1 MFVSR
6 LSLEEWMS
14 LTVRRYMALLLV
26 LFAGIG
32 PYAAVSAQDDATQR
46 RFDLIEQ
53 ETAELRELPIKQEI
67 DVTFKTPAQ
76 LRAELERDVDTD
88 YPPEQ
93 SAKDERVLSAF
104 GLIPQETDLSRL
116 YVDLRSE
123 QVAGYYNTETGEM
136 VVIQSEDDGDVLSAS
151 QEITYAHEV
160 AHALQDQNL
169 SIDASIA
176 ALDEA
181 TDDESL
187 ASLALIEG
195 DATVAQSEYLADRPG
210 LLVRLTAELM
220 TAEFSSDQLES
231 APPII
236 RESLLF
242 PYDHGASFVSALREE
257 GGWNRV
263 DEAYASLPSSTEQ
276 ILHPEKYLND
286 EQPVS
291 VELREITSSLGG
303 DWTEVDDGTFGEFQI
318 DVLLGGQEQSAET
331 AEAAAAG
338 WGGDR
343 YRIATNQDQTA
354 ILWSSIWESSTDAQE
369 FADSLTVYDEQRF
382 DAQRQA
388 GADAGT
394 VNLAGDGV
402 FSRIIVEGEQVTYVQ
417 APDEVTAS
425 LLA

>member
-1 MFVSR
+1 
-6 LSLEEWMS
+6 MS
-14 LTVRRYMALLLV
+14 LTVRRYVALLLV

-46 RFDLIEQ
+46 RFDLIER
-53 ETAELRELPIKQEI
+53 ETAELRGLPIQQEI

-136 VVIQSEDDGDVLSAS
+136 VVIRSEDDGDVLSAS

-160 AHALQDQNL
+160 VHALQDQNL
-169 SIDASIA
+169 SIDESIA

-187 ASLALIEG
+187 AALALIEG

-354 ILWSSIWESSTDAQE
+354 IVWSSIWESSTDAQE

-388 GADAGT
+388 GSNAGT

-417 APDEVTAS
+417 APDEVTAY

>member
-1 MFVSR
+1 
-6 LSLEEWMS
+6 MS
-14 LTVRRYMALLLV
+14 LTVRRYVALLMV

-46 RFDLIEQ
+46 RFDLIER
-53 ETAELRELPIKQEI
+53 ETAELRGLPIQQEI

-160 AHALQDQNL
+160 VHALQDQNL
-169 SIDASIA
+169 SIDESIA

-187 ASLALIEG
+187 ATLALIEG

-388 GADAGT
+388 GANAGT

-402 FSRIIVEGEQVTYVQ
+402 FSRVIVEGQQVTYVQ

>member
-1 MFVSR
+1 
-6 LSLEEWMS
+6 MS
-14 LTVRRYMALLLV
+14 LTVRRYVALVMV

-46 RFDLIEQ
+46 RFDLIER
-53 ETAELRELPIKQEI
+53 ETAELRGLPIQQEI
-67 DVTFKTPAQ
+67 NVTFKTPAQ

-136 VVIQSEDDGDVLSAS
+136 VVIRSEDDGDVLSAS

-160 AHALQDQNL
+160 VHALQDQNL
-169 SIDASIA
+169 SIDESIA

-187 ASLALIEG
+187 ATLALIEG

-257 GGWNRV
+257 GGWVRV
-263 DEAYASLPSSTEQ
+263 DEAYASRPSSTEQ

-303 DWTEVDDGTFGEFQI
+303 DWTEIDDGTFGEFQI

-354 ILWSSIWESSTDAQE
+354 IVWSSIWESSTDAQE

-388 GADAGT
+388 GANAGT

-402 FSRIIVEGEQVTYVQ
+402 FSRVIVEGEQVTYVQ

>member
-1 MFVSR
+1 
-6 LSLEEWMS
+6 MS
-14 LTVRRYMALLLV
+14 LTVRRYVALLMV

-46 RFDLIEQ
+46 RFDLIER
-53 ETAELRELPIKQEI
+53 ETAELRGLPIQQEI

-160 AHALQDQNL
+160 VHALQDQNL
-169 SIDASIA
+169 SIDESIA

-187 ASLALIEG
+187 ATLALIEG

-257 GGWNRV
+257 GGWDRV

-291 VELREITSSLGG
+291 VELREITSSLGS
-303 DWTEVDDGTFGEFQI
+303 DWTELDDGTFGEFQI

-343 YRIATNQDQTA
+343 YRIATNQDQTT
-354 ILWSSIWESSTDAQE
+354 IVWSSIWESSTDAQE

-388 GADAGT
+388 GANAGT

-417 APDEVTAS
+417 APDEVTSS

>member
-1 MFVSR
+1 
-6 LSLEEWMS
+6 MS
-14 LTVRRYMALLLV
+14 LTVRRYVALVMV

-46 RFDLIEQ
+46 RFDLIER
-53 ETAELRELPIKQEI
+53 ETAELRGLPIQQEI

-136 VVIQSEDDGDVLSAS
+136 VVIRSEDDGDVLSAS

-160 AHALQDQNL
+160 VHALQDQNL
-169 SIDASIA
+169 SIDESIA

-187 ASLALIEG
+187 ATLALIEG

-354 ILWSSIWESSTDAQE
+354 IVWSSIWESSTDAQE

-388 GADAGT
+388 GANAGT